1 MYKYIHM
8 YKIYVY
14 IRIYVYICAYIC
26 THVYK
31 HMCIYIY
38 SDACSLGC
46 LPDLTQSFLL
56 IIDEGIEYF
65 VSYPTKTRA
74 SLLSLIKQFVTITSW
89 NKPWQQDP
97 KTLRLTTSFSPWGE
111 NKQTNLKGEAL
122 LCDPQ
127 GILAN
132 CLYFPLNLIS
142 ILNNVRRC
150 RRSAVPEAVMPK
162 VD

>member
-1 MYKYIHM
+1 M

-74 SLLSLIKQFVTITSW
+74 SLLSLIKQFVTITS
-89 NKPWQQDP
+89 
-97 KTLRLTTSFSPWGE
+97 
-111 NKQTNLKGEAL
+111 
-122 LCDPQ
+122 
-127 GILAN
+127 
-132 CLYFPLNLIS
+132 
-142 ILNNVRRC
+142 
-150 RRSAVPEAVMPK
+150 
-162 VD
+162 